1 MKGRGVSAVPTIFDN
16 IERKLLD
23 ALRETLRHAYAADFC
38 VGYLNLRGWG
48 RLADA
53 IDHFDGTDDRCCR
66 ILIGMH
72 RPPEEE
78 MREAQRAIRRSI
90 VLDGPTVARLK
101 RKVTESF
108 KEQLTFGVPT
118 NEAEIALRKLA
129 RQLRSGKVR
138 VKLFLRYPL
147 HAKLYLVHRTDPITP
162 LIGYLGSSNLTL
174 AGLSEQGELNVDV
187 VDQDA
192 AQKLLRWFEE
202 RWNDE
207 FTLDISDELA
217 HLIETSWA
225 REDLVLPYHVYLKM
239 AYHLCEEARKGERE
253 FKLPKVFQGV
263 LLDFQAAAVSLAA
276 YYLHR
281 RGGVLLGDVVGLGK
295 TLMATAI
302 AKIFQEDDGSNILII
317 CPPKLQ
323 EMWQQHVERY
333 QLVARVLSLGRVI
346 NKLPNLPRY
355 RLVIIDESHNLR
367 NREGKRYRAI
377 RDYIEQNEPRVLLIT
392 ATPYNKHFTD
402 LSNQLRLFVDEDAD
416 LHIRPERF
424 FQMWS
429 RQGYTET
436 DFAVRFQ
443 CSPRSLRAFEQSPFP
458 EDWRDL
464 MRLFLVRRTRQFIM
478 RHYAQFDEER
488 QRYFVTLNG
497 ERSYF
502 PIRQPRTIKFDLNE
516 NDPSDQYARL
526 YRDEVAAVIED
537 LALPRYG
544 LANYLI
550 KDAERLA
557 NERERKI
564 INNLNRAGRR
574 LIGFCRTNLF
584 KRLESSGFS
593 FLLSVERHI
602 LRNMVTLYAL
612 ENSLPIPIGT
622 QEAAMLDTAIS
633 DTEVE
638 FLEEDGN
645 ESETV
650 ERLPE
655 DEWAYTFTDNLDA
668 YRARAK
674 RVYEIYRT
682 EFPRRFAW
690 LDPKFF
696 TPRLKNDLLN
706 DAEALLTILRRAEFR
721 WQPDRDAKL
730 DALYRLLT
738 ETHPNDKV
746 LVFTQFADTANY
758 LGEQLQRRGLAD
770 LAVVTSQTP
779 NPVAFARRFSPES
792 NGGLKAGETELRIL
806 IATDVLAEGQN
817 LQDAFIVVNYDLP
830 WAIIRLI
837 QRAGR
842 VDRIGQKH
850 DTILV
855 YSFLPAEGVE
865 RIIRLRQRLLHR
877 LQQNQEVIGTDESF
891 FGEEV
896 ANKLR
901 DLYTEKAGVL
911 DEDEDEDVDL
921 ASIALQVWN
930 SASAHDQKVALAL
943 PPIVSATRPLP
954 RKEVEGEPPYPDPP
968 GVIAYLRFPD
978 GTDALVRVDEKGN
991 LVSQSLVTVFRAAA
1005 CAPDTPALPRAE
1017 NHHELVAKAVQLAV
1031 QEQIQL
1037 GGQLGSLRSIRR
1049 KVYERLRRY
1058 RDHLRQNP
1066 TLFSADLL
1074 QRLETVMDA
1083 IFRFPLKESAR
1094 ETLGRQLRL
1103 GITDENLADLVI
1115 RLHQEDRLCQ
1125 PTEETEPSEPQI
1137 ICSLGLRMVEDV
1149 GGEEDA

>member
-1 MKGRGVSAVPTIFDN
+1 
-16 IERKLLD
+16 
-23 ALRETLRHAYAADFC
+23 
-38 VGYLNLRGWG
+38 
-48 RLADA
+48 
-53 IDHFDGTDDRCCR
+53 
-66 ILIGMH
+66 
-72 RPPEEE
+72 
-78 MREAQRAIRRSI
+78 
-90 VLDGPTVARLK
+90 
-101 RKVTESF
+101 
-108 KEQLTFGVPT
+108 
-118 NEAEIALRKLA
+118 
-129 RQLRSGKVR
+129 
-138 VKLFLRYPL
+138 
-147 HAKLYLVHRTDPITP
+147 
-162 LIGYLGSSNLTL
+162 
-174 AGLSEQGELNVDV
+174 
-187 VDQDA
+187 
-192 AQKLLRWFEE
+192 
-202 RWNDE
+202 
-207 FTLDISDELA
+207 
-217 HLIETSWA
+217 
-225 REDLVLPYHVYLKM
+225 
-239 AYHLCEEARKGERE
+239 
-253 FKLPKVFQGV
+253 
-263 LLDFQAAAVSLAA
+263 
-276 YYLHR
+276 
-281 RGGVLLGDVVGLGK
+281 
-295 TLMATAI
+295 
-302 AKIFQEDDGSNILII
+302 
-317 CPPKLQ
+317 
-323 EMWQQHVERY
+323 
-333 QLVARVLSLGRVI
+333 
-346 NKLPNLPRY
+346 
-355 RLVIIDESHNLR
+355 
-367 NREGKRYRAI
+367 
-377 RDYIEQNEPRVLLIT
+377 
-392 ATPYNKHFTD
+392 
-402 LSNQLRLFVDEDAD
+402 
-416 LHIRPERF
+416 
-424 FQMWS
+424 
-429 RQGYTET
+429 
-436 DFAVRFQ
+436 
-443 CSPRSLRAFEQSPFP
+443 
-458 EDWRDL
+458 
-464 MRLFLVRRTRQFIM
+464 
-478 RHYAQFDEER
+478 
-488 QRYFVTLNG
+488 
-497 ERSYF
+497 
-502 PIRQPRTIKFDLNE
+502 
-516 NDPSDQYARL
+516 
-526 YRDEVAAVIED
+526 
-537 LALPRYG
+537 
-544 LANYLI
+544 
-550 KDAERLA
+550 
-557 NERERKI
+557 
-564 INNLNRAGRR
+564 
-574 LIGFCRTNLF
+574 
-584 KRLESSGFS
+584 
-593 FLLSVERHI
+593 
-602 LRNMVTLYAL
+602 
-612 ENSLPIPIGT
+612 LPIPIGT

-645 ESETV
+645 KSETV

-682 EFPRRFAW
+682 EFSRRFAW

-721 WQPDRDAKL
+721 WEPDRDAKL

-1017 NHHELVAKAVQLAV
+1017 NHHELVAKAVRLAV

-1103 GITDENLADLVI
+1103 GITDENLAELVI